1 MSTETQYLQLQKDFQ
16 PYLAVLGAAA
26 DTILDQD
33 VSRYPIFVIHQA
45 DELEIGIP
53 LLQAQPPQLHWSV
66 QASTLE
72 ELATKRL
79 IEMGKVDHFRE
90 VYKNAQEFLCL
101 FVLTPTDA
109 NFVFLPR

>member
-1 MSTETQYLQLQKDFQ
+1 MSTETPYLELQKDLA
-16 PYLAVLGAAA
+16 PYLSMLGAAA

-33 VSRYPIFVIHQA
+33 VSRYPIFVLHQLE
-45 DELEIGIP
+45 ELEIGIP
-53 LLQAQPPQLHWSV
+53 LLQASPPEVRWSV
-66 QASTLE
+66 QVSTLE

-79 IEMGKVDHFRE
+79 IEMGKVDHFRA

-101 FVLTPTDA
+101 FVLTPTSA

>member
-1 MSTETQYLQLQKDFQ
+1 MNTETQYLALQKDLT
-16 PYLAVLGAAA
+16 PYLTMLGAAA

-33 VSRYPIFVIHQA
+33 VSRYPIFVVHQLP
-45 DELEIGIP
+45 ELEIGIA
-53 LLQAQPPQLHWSV
+53 LLQAQPPQPNWSV

-90 VYKNAQEFLCL
+90 IYKNAQEFLCL